1 MKSFE
6 TSLPE
11 ECRFYSKNMNE
22 KKKIALDYK
31 AIWQL
36 GLHFRF
42 FLS

>member
-22 KKKIALDYK
+22 KKIALDYK
-31 AIWQL
+31 AI
-36 GLHFRF
+36 
-42 FLS
+42 